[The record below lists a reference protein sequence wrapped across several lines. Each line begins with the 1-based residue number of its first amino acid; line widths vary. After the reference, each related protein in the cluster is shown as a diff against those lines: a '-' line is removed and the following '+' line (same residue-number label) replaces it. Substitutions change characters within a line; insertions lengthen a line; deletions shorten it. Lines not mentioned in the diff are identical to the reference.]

1 MTSFK
6 RNKRIRL
13 LAAKWVASSIGPG
26 NFDRATLSI
35 DATSSNLGADV
46 SFQEPILIWR
56 ATGSELRYSLSASFV
71 SVSGSPVV
79 DRMISLIREVRE
91 CLYCLIYYLA
101 SRFGFVL
108 VAELFLPQ
116 FKFSFWAFYSRG
128 LYPRH
133 FDGVKARRR
142 KCRLRDVEE
151 RQKRKHRCNFD
162 SRKSSPAPRGRLPL
176 LFSALRQDC

>member
-1 MTSFK
+1 MSLNDFPNITGS
-6 RNKRIRL
+6 
-13 LAAKWVASSIGPG
+13 KWVASSIGPG

-35 DATSSNLGADV
+35 DATSSNLGTDV

-56 ATGSELRYSLSASFV
+56 ATGSEVEIFLKCVFCF
-71 SVSGSPVV
+71 SVWKPIV

-91 CLYCLIYYLA
+91 CLYCLIYYLP

-133 FDGVKARRR
+133 FGGVKARRR